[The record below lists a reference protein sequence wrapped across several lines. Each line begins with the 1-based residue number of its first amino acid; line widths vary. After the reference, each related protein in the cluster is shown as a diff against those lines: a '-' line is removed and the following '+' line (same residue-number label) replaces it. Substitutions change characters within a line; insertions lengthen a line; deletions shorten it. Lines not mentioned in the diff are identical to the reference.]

1 MSVLRLCLYLK
12 SHTGTPDSSPVD
24 LSVLEPPAFHQQLGI
39 STHLSQFRLYCIS
52 HPCLHTGQVG
62 PTPHLSSVS
71 LATVP
76 RAGPTRQKQLTL
88 VDVVFQL

>member
-12 SHTGTPDSSPVD
+12 SHTETPDSSPVD

-39 STHLSQFRLYCIS
+39 F
-52 HPCLHTGQVG
+52 HPFESVQTLLHITPPHTGQVG
-62 PTPHLSSVS
+62 PTPCLSSVS

-88 VDVVFQL
+88 VDVVPQL